1 METTT
6 APLES
11 PKVRWDLSALFSGFD
26 DPKIEATWVKAE
38 AESDAFAQKYRGK
51 IADPSL
57 TAANLRE
64 AVLAMEALTNE
75 MQKPMEYGNLRF
87 AVEAT
92 NPEAGAFIQ
101 AQMERSSSIRVKLI
115 FFELEVQQIED
126 GLYQSLV
133 QDPGLLPYAH
143 FLGRLRE
150 ATPFMLSEK
159 EEALMEHLAN
169 TGSRAWVRLHDEVL
183 TYHKFAYRNPENGE
197 TSELTQSEVLDLLR
211 SPDRAKRIA
220 AGDSLSAGLQ
230 QLNHILCFLYNT
242 LLQDKAIDDKLRNRP
257 YPEHSRHTANELDK
271 EIVDLVMRLCKEN
284 EHVVARYYRLKRE
297 ILGLPELTH
306 VDRYAPLFE
315 TKEQIGWEKAQ
326 EMVLASFGQFSPTL
340 RDRAAEFFDKNWID
354 AEARDGK
361 TGGAFCSY
369 MTPDLHPVVM
379 MSYLNKIDDVMTL
392 AHELG
397 HGAHGSL
404 SRKQTLFNFYGSL
417 PLAELAS
424 IFGEQLVFENV
435 VKSTTADDQ
444 LALYAAKIEGIFA
457 SVFRQ
462 SAMFR
467 FEQRCHAKRREDGEL
482 APEEFSEIWQD
493 ELQGMFGDSVKME
506 AQHATWWS
514 YVGHFIFAP
523 FYVYAYSFGELLT
536 MALYERARHEG
547 PEFEANYVKV
557 LELGG
562 SLSPVDLMKIVGVDL
577 RDEAFWRGGFAVI
590 DDLVAKFE
598 TLWQAR

>member
-11 PKVRWDLSALFSGFD
+11 PKVRWDLSALFASFD
-26 DPKIEATWVKAE
+26 DPKVEATWSKAE
-38 AESDAFAQKYRGK
+38 ADSDAFAAKYRGK
-51 IADPSL
+51 IADPNL
-57 TAANLRE
+57 TAETLLA
-64 AVLAMEALTNE
+64 AVTEMEALTNE

-92 NPEAGAFIQ
+92 NPEAGQFLQ
-101 AQMERSSSIRVKLI
+101 AQMERSSEIRVKLI
-115 FFELEVQQIED
+115 FFELEVQQIEE
-126 GLYQSLV
+126 GHFQRLV
-133 QDPGLLPYAH
+133 QDSGLQPYAH

-169 TGSRAWVRLHDEVL
+169 TGSRAWTRLHDEVL
-183 TYHKFAYRNPENGE
+183 TYHKFAYKDPTTGE

-211 SPDRAKRIA
+211 NPDRAVRIA
-220 AGDSLSAGLQ
+220 AGDSLSGGLQ
-230 QLNHILCFLYNT
+230 QLNHLLCFLYNT

-257 YPEHSRHTANELDK
+257 YPEHSRHAANELDK

-315 TKEQIGWEKAQ
+315 TKEQIGWDQAR
-326 EMVLASFGQFSPTL
+326 EMVLSSFGQFSPTL
-340 RDRAAEFFDKNWID
+340 RDRAAEFFDRNWID
-354 AEARDGK
+354 AEARDSK

-435 VKSTTADDQ
+435 VKTTTADDQ

-590 DDLVAKFE
+590 DNLVAKFE
-598 TLWQAR
+598 SLWRSR